1 MEKELF
7 FSGYCRA
14 MDQSRMVEVVITDGE
29 VEADC
34 AYPDCPHAPSCQ
46 IAQRIKEAEEL
57 PGLFRAEQARLCQ
70 FSICFP
76 RKPAT
81 VWASFWS
88 DSCMGCWFSPI
99 SSITQPIRSPWD
111 RMGEATPR

>member
-46 IAQRIKEAEEL
+46 IAQRIKEAE
-57 PGLFRAEQARLCQ
+57 
-70 FSICFP
+70 
-76 RKPAT
+76 
-81 VWASFWS
+81 
-88 DSCMGCWFSPI
+88 
-99 SSITQPIRSPWD
+99 
-111 RMGEATPR
+111 